1 MIEFAQSVIEQLLAS
16 SLWELAAVVLAIA
29 YLLLAMAQS
38 RWCWP
43 AAFFSTMIYVV
54 LFWQSALLM
63 ESLLNAYYLAM
74 AVYGW
79 KMWQQRPNVPTEDG
93 LPPNATVQTVV
104 KSWSLVSHAKII
116 TGLSILSAV
125 LGYVMANFTHA
136 DFAYLDAT
144 TTVFALFATW
154 MVTQKVLENWLYW
167 IVIDGASIYL
177 YIQKSFNLTAGLFM
191 LYCVICVFGY
201 LKWREQL
208 EPKVATAPC

>member
-1 MIEFAQSVIEQLLAS
+1 MSFFDSVLNDLLAS
-16 SLWELAAVVLAIA
+16 SAWELVAVVLALA
-29 YLLLAMAQS
+29 YLGFAMMQS

-74 AVYGW
+74 AVYGY
-79 KMWQQRPNVPTEDG
+79 MAWQQRPNVPTDDG
-93 LPPNATVQTVV
+93 LPPNAKAEKTIQ
-104 KSWSLVSHAKII
+104 SWSLLTHSKII
-116 TGLSILSAV
+116 AALSLLSV
-125 LGYVMANFTHA
+125 MLGYVMANYTHA

-154 MVTQKVLENWLYW
+154 MVTQKILENWLYW
-167 IVIDGASIYL
+167 IVIDAASIYL
-177 YIQKSFNLTAGLFM
+177 YLQKSFNLTAGLFM

-201 LKWREQL
+201 LKWRHEHHGQF
-208 EPKVATAPC
+208 AGAQ

>member
-1 MIEFAQSVIEQLLAS
+1 MISDFLNQVLNQLLAS
-16 SLWELAAVVLAIA
+16 SLWELAAVALAMA
-29 YLLLAMAQS
+29 YLILAMAQS

-79 KMWQQRPNVPTEDG
+79 RSWQQRPNVPQDDG
-93 LPPNATVQTVV
+93 LPPNAKKEMTIS
-104 KSWSLVSHAKII
+104 SWRLTTHIKIIGVLTLVSI
-116 TGLSILSAV
+116 T
-125 LGYVMANFTHA
+125 LGYFMSNFTHA

-167 IVIDGASIYL
+167 IVIDAASIYL
-177 YIQKSFNLTAGLFM
+177 YLNKSFHLTAGLFM
-191 LYCVICVFGY
+191 LYCVMCVYGY
-201 LKWREQL
+201 LKWRSVYQTHA
-208 EPKVATAPC
+208 KAA

>member
-1 MIEFAQSVIEQLLAS
+1 MVANFFNEVLNQLLAS
-16 SLWELAAVVLAIA
+16 SLWELAAVALAIA
-29 YLLLAMAQS
+29 YLVLAMSQN

-63 ESLLNAYYLAM
+63 ESLLNAYYLGM

-79 KMWQQRPNVPTEDG
+79 YTWQQRPNVPQNDG
-93 LPPNATVQTVV
+93 LHPNA
-104 KSWSLVSHAKII
+104 KKELSISSWALATHIKVIGVLTLVSI
-116 TGLSILSAV
+116 AV
-125 LGYVMANFTHA
+125 GYFMANFTHA

-177 YIQKSFNLTAGLFM
+177 YLNKSFHLTAGLFM
-191 LYCVICVFGY
+191 LYCVMCVYGY
-201 LKWREQL
+201 VKWRNEYRL
-208 EPKVATAPC
+208 KPAIA

>member
-1 MIEFAQSVIEQLLAS
+1 MIEFVSSVLSELAAS
-16 SLWELAAVVLAIA
+16 SLWELVAVALAVA
-29 YLLLAMAQS
+29 YLVLAMAQS

-63 ESLLNAYYLAM
+63 ESLLNGYYLAM

-79 KMWQQRPNVPTEDG
+79 FVWQQRPNSPTDDG
-93 LPPNATVQTVV
+93 LLPNAKLDTPII
-104 KSWSLVSHAKII
+104 SWSLNAHLKII
-116 TGLSILSAV
+116 TV
-125 LGYVMANFTHA
+125 LALISLIVGYLMSNFTHA

-177 YIQKSFNLTAGLFM
+177 YLQKSFNLTAGLFM
-191 LYCVICVFGY
+191 LYCVMCVFGY
-201 LKWREQL
+201 LKWRSQL
-208 EPKVATAPC
+208 QQHQPVNA